1 MAVESDIWRL
11 PGFFPGERSSV
22 MHLTD
27 PGAKPPLQSGSQ
39 SDSQAHTPTSGRSSD
54 AHLEEADDSS
64 LVEQAVAGNRAAF
77 DAIVERHQRTVYQIC
92 YRFAGNQADASDL
105 AQEVFL
111 RAYRALGR
119 FKGEAS
125 LKTWLYRVAVNAC
138 LNKVG
143 TRATHFEPLDVEL
156 HVDTRGEPPD
166 EPLRR
171 AQRARFVRAGIA
183 RLPRKQRAT
192 LILRVYHDLPHE
204 EIARILGS
212 SVGAVKANFFHALNN
227 LKRHLS
233 QDRLP

>member
-1 MAVESDIWRL
+1 MAVECDTWRL

-22 MHLTD
+22 MRLTD
-27 PGAKPPLQSGSQ
+27 PGAKPPVQSGSQ
-39 SDSQAHTPTSGRSSD
+39 SDSQADSRASDRSSNV
-54 AHLEEADDSS
+54 HLEHADDRA
-64 LVEQAVAGNRAAF
+64 LVEEAVAGNRAAF

-92 YRFAGNQADASDL
+92 YRFAGNHADASDL

-143 TRATHFEPLDVEL
+143 SRATRFEPLDAER

-171 AQRARFVRAGIA
+171 EQRARFVKAGIA

-192 LILRVYHDLPHE
+192 LILRIYHDLPHE

-212 SVGAVKANFFHALNN
+212 SVGAVKANFFHAVNN

-233 QDRLP
+233 QDHLP